1 MVRARGNNNSKNKK
15 KNKQQNLC
23 EKIIK
28 IKTSYR
34 LRIGLGNN
42 EYTND
47 KKVMFKT
54 TKALIFTGS

>member
-34 LRIGLGNN
+34 LRKGLGNN

-54 TKALIFTGS
+54 TKT